1 MPETPL
7 TTGHAAAG
15 DCEQV
20 RPGLL
25 GQPVNTVTSGA
36 YLLGAIWVARRPTPR
51 RLLWATTL
59 LWVGL
64 GSIGYHGP
72 GTLTGK
78 RLHDSSLVALALVVA
93 SGRHRPNRHRV
104 VAAPLGAIAAVV
116 HATTRTGC
124 RACRPDSLFQ
134 GHGLWHVLSAASL
147 TLYAT
152 GEEAR

>member
-1 MPETPL
+1 MQEARL
-7 TTGHAAAG
+7 SSGHAAVG
-15 DCEQV
+15 DCEHV
-20 RPGLL
+20 RPGPL
-25 GQPVNTVTSGA
+25 GQPVNTVTSTA
-36 YLLGAIWVARRPTPR
+36 YLLGAAWVARRPTSR
-51 RLLWATTL
+51 RLLWAATL
-59 LWVGL
+59 VWVGL

-72 GTLTGK
+72 GTRAGK
-78 RLHDSSLVALALVVA
+78 RLHDSSLVALALLA
-93 SGRHRPNRHRV
+93 ASSGRRPNRHRV